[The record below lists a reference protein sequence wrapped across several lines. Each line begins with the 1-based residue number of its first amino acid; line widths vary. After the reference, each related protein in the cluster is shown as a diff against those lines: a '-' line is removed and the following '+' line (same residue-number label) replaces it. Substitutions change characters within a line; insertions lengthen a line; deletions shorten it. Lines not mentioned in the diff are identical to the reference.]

1 MSTAADTTDEAARV
15 QAEVFARMNPED
27 RLLRA
32 FYMSDLMVR
41 IAEEGVRSRHPD
53 YEDPD
58 VRVAVI
64 RQRLGDELFTA
75 AFPES
80 PLLDV

>member
-1 MSTAADTTDEAARV
+1 MSIAADTTDEAARV
-15 QAEVFARMNPED
+15 QAEVFALMEPED

-32 FYMSDLMVR
+32 FQMCDLMVQ

-53 YEDPD
+53 YDDSD
-58 VRVAVI
+58 VRAAVI